1 MHTKIQYFLETSR
14 RKYWNLPRPLLKPNP
29 STGTKNADTPFTK
42 GHFKPFLE
50 QTRAATLL
58 NKAKRIMLRRSKQ
71 IAE

>member
-1 MHTKIQYFLETSR
+1 MHTKIQYFLKASR
-14 RKYWNLPRPLLKPNP
+14 RKYWNLPRSLLNP
-29 STGTKNADTPFTK
+29 IPQPATKNADTPFTK

-50 QTRAATLL
+50 QIRAATLL